1 MSPVSPLPMR
11 EGVSASRVWLPN
23 GPWKTIG
30 DYFVVRFPQVARDSW
45 LRRINRGELVDEN
58 GGAVRLE
65 HDYRCGACIYY
76 YRERAI
82 EPPIPYQEIILFQN
96 DELLVVDKPHFLPV
110 TPGGR
115 FLRETLLVRLKLRTG
130 LETLSPI
137 HRLDRET
144 AGVMML
150 SVNPA
155 TRSLWQSLFRKKL
168 VTKYYEALAAY
179 RCDLSFPL
187 ERQSRVERDDAFFR
201 MKEVDG
207 KPNTHTLID
216 LIEIRE
222 NYALYGLTPVTG
234 KMHQLRVHMNA
245 LDIPILNDCFYP
257 VAHPAGQDNFS
268 KPLKLLAKHIAFID
282 PITNESRSFESTQ
295 SL

>member
-1 MSPVSPLPMR
+1 MALSPLPMR
-11 EGVSASRVWLPN
+11 DGVSASRVWLLN

-45 LRRINRGELVDEN
+45 LRRVNRGELVDER
-58 GGAVRLE
+58 GTAITLD

-82 EPPIPYQEIILFQN
+82 ETSIPFQEIILFQN

-168 VTKYYEALAAY
+168 VNKYYEALAAF
-179 RCDLSFPL
+179 RSDLSFPL

-201 MKEVDG
+201 MKEIHG
-207 KPNTHTLID
+207 EPNTHTLID
-216 LIEIRE
+216 LVQQRG
-222 NYALYGLTPVTG
+222 NSALYGLTPVTG

-245 LDIPILNDCFYP
+245 LGIPILNDAFYP
-257 VAHPAGQDNFS
+257 LAQPAGTDDFS
-268 KPLKLLAKHIAFID
+268 KPLKLLAKRIAFTD
-282 PITNESRSFESTQ
+282 PITNERRLFESTQ

>member
-1 MSPVSPLPMR
+1 MALSPLPMR
-11 EGVSASRVWLPN
+11 DGVSASRVWLPN

-45 LRRINRGELVDEN
+45 LRRVNRGELVDER
-58 GGAVRLE
+58 GTAITLD

-82 EPPIPYQEIILFQN
+82 ETSIPFQEIILFQN
-96 DELLVVDKPHFLPV
+96 DEFLVVDKPHFLPV

-168 VTKYYEALAAY
+168 VSKYYEALAAF
-179 RCDLSFPL
+179 RSDLSFPL

-201 MKEVDG
+201 MKEIHG
-207 KPNTHTLID
+207 EPNTHTLID
-216 LIEIRE
+216 FVQQRD
-222 NYALYGLTPVTG
+222 NSALYGLTPVTG

-245 LDIPILNDCFYP
+245 LGIPILNDAFYP
-257 VAHPAGQDNFS
+257 VAQPAGTDDFA
-268 KPLKLLAKHIAFID
+268 KPLKLLAKRIAFTD
-282 PITNESRSFESTQ
+282 PITNERRLFESTQ